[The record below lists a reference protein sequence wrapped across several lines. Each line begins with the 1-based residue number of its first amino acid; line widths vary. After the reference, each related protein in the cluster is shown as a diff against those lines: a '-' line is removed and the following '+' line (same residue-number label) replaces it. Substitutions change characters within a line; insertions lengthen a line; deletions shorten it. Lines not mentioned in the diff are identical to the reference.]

1 MIEKIIK
8 GMADVIPF
16 LQKEKTTEASDTAQ
30 RSPKILSASLAK
42 FQEAIGY
49 NFKNLALLTEALT
62 HPSYASL
69 KNLPSNQRLEFLGDA
84 VLELS
89 VSRYLFEKYISLQ
102 EGELTNKRSNLV
114 RNATLASFAR
124 QIGIEDVLMIGP
136 ELRYVKNK
144 NEGLPSSAFACATEA
159 IIGAIYMDSDFATA
173 EAIVLKMLPKLA
185 EIADR
190 ASGSD
195 NPKGELQEYFQQSRR
210 SQPRYELLSQEGD
223 GTNFTFT
230 VQATIDGE
238 ILARGEGTS
247 IKKAEFSAAQNALNK
262 LKK

>member
-1 MIEKIIK
+1 MIDKLIK
-8 GMADVIPF
+8 GMTDVIPF
-16 LQKEKTTEASDTAQ
+16 LQKEKQTEHSDKIQ
-30 RSPKILSASLAK
+30 RSPKIRNAELAK

-49 NFKNLALLTEALT
+49 QFKNLVLLTEALT

-89 VSRYLFEKYISLQ
+89 VSRYLFEKYTSLQ

-114 RNATLASFAR
+114 RNATLAAFAR
-124 QIGIEDVLMIGP
+124 QIGIENVLMIGP

-159 IIGAIYMDSDFATA
+159 VIGAIYMDSDFATA
-173 EAIVLKMLPKLA
+173 EKVVLSIVPELVK
-185 EIADR
+185 IADNT
-190 ASGSD
+190 SGSD
-195 NPKGELQEYFQQSRR
+195 NPKGELQEYFQQTRR
-210 SQPRYELLSQEGD
+210 SQPKYELLSQEGD

-238 ILARGEGTS
+238 ILAKGEGSS
-247 IKKAEFSAAQNALNK
+247 IKKAESSAAQNALNK